1 MATKNIML
9 VCAAGMSTSI
19 LVTNMQEVA
28 KEKNIDAHIFAVS
41 GSEVDEKL
49 KTRPVDVM
57 LLGPQVRYMRP
68 EFEELA
74 KKNDIAVEVIN
85 MRDYGTMNGENVLNA
100 ALDLVQ

>member
-19 LVTNMQEVA
+19 LVNKMQEVA

-41 GSEVDEKL
+41 GSEAAEKL
-49 KTRPVDVM
+49 KTKPVDIM
-57 LLGPQVRYMRP
+57 LLGPQVRYMKP

-74 KKNDIAVEVIN
+74 AENDIVVEVIN

-100 ALDLVQ
+100 ALDLV